1 MDKIELY
8 WINIIIKSNNR
19 IFYCPNY
26 ILCVLYLQQCKQSF
40 FITSMKIEFN
50 LKLMYLHNIYNDIIV
65 YLILI
70 IEIRL
75 KIIKNLGIGNCL

>member
-1 MDKIELY
+1 
-8 WINIIIKSNNR
+8 
-19 IFYCPNY
+19 
-26 ILCVLYLQQCKQSF
+26 
-40 FITSMKIEFN
+40 MKIEFN

>member
-1 MDKIELY
+1 MSELY
-8 WINIIIKSNNR
+8 SI
-19 IFYCPNY
+19 
-26 ILCVLYLQQCKQSF
+26 CVLYLQQCKQSF

-75 KIIKNLGIGNCL
+75 KIIKELEIVCKIYIKKFVQFDN

>member
-1 MDKIELY
+1 
-8 WINIIIKSNNR
+8 
-19 IFYCPNY
+19 
-26 ILCVLYLQQCKQSF
+26 
-40 FITSMKIEFN
+40 MKIEFN

-75 KIIKNLGIGNCL
+75 KIIKELEIVCKIYIKKFVQFDN